1 MIELLFYLF
10 AISLTIS
17 VTLVVTLRNPV
28 YSVLLLILSLMN
40 SSALFILIGA
50 EYLAMTLIIVY
61 VGAVAVLFL
70 FIVMM
75 MNIRTNDIPELKLLY
90 SIPPIIISV
99 SIFMVVYMF
108 IPKEYG
114 LLMVEEAI
122 PGVVVPSNT
131 EAIGYS
137 IYTDHILQFE
147 IAGVILLIAMIGA
160 IVLTLEQKSVKKNK
174 SQNILAQVMRSR
186 EDAVELVEVVSKK
199 GIKL

>member
-1 MIELLFYLF
+1 
-10 AISLTIS
+10 
-17 VTLVVTLRNPV
+17 
-28 YSVLLLILSLMN
+28 MN

-174 SQNILAQVMRSR
+174 SQNIHAQVMRSR